1 MSAIRTER
9 LENGN
14 LLVSIPIT
22 LQFTSNGKTV
32 HTRGATT
39 DNVMR
44 EAILLA
50 LARGRRWQQYLDD
63 GTVRSV
69 REIAE
74 RVGRDESYVARLIRM
89 ATLSP
94 RIIREVVAG
103 RLTQQLS
110 ISKLTKQDIPEEWE
124 EQEKIFL
131 K

>member
-9 LENGN
+9 LGNGN

-22 LQFTSNGKTV
+22 LQFTSNGKTL
-32 HTRGATT
+32 HSRGATT
-39 DNVMR
+39 GDAMR

-50 LARGRRWQQYLDD
+50 FARGRRWQQYLDD
-63 GTVRSV
+63 GTVRNV

-94 RIIREVVAG
+94 RIINEVVAG
-103 RLTQQLS
+103 RLTPQLS
-110 ISKLTKQDIPEEWE
+110 LSKLTKQDIPEEWV

-131 K
+131 Q

>member
-74 RVGRDESYVARLIRM
+74 RVGRDESYVARLIRT

-94 RIIREVVAG
+94 RIINEVAAG
-103 RLTQQLS
+103 RLTPQLS
-110 ISKLTKQDIPEEWE
+110 LSKFTKQDIPDEWE
-124 EQEKIFL
+124 EHEKIFL